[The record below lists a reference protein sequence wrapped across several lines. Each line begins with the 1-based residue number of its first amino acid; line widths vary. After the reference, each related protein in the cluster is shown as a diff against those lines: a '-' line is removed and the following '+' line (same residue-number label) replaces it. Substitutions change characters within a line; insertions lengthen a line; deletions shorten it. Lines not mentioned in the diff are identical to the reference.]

1 MRISDW
7 SSDVCSSDLEAGVGA
22 LAEGQTLE
30 VGEHRA
36 VLVGDVADLVD
47 LAVGQVEGDEL
58 RIAGNRIGE
67 GTAGQADSV
76 QRAAG
81 RRVVGG
87 PVVLA
92 VGFVQ
97 VHARED
103 WVSSEERLVGKEL
116 VCKCDL

>member
-22 LAEGQTLE
+22 LTEGQTLE

-36 VLVGDVADLVD
+36 VLVDDVADLVD

-76 QRAAG
+76 QSAVG
-81 RRVVGG
+81 RRGVGG

-92 VGFVQ
+92 VGV
-97 VHARED
+97 VKVNSRGEVVVGRKRE
-103 WVSSEERLVGKEL
+103 SVGRGRG
-116 VCKCDL
+116 V